1 MFEQGY
7 HKQGLQAHDIQEEPH
22 LNKRFRKIVLPTGEK
37 STLLPHNTGKL
48 MDVAMLREIHVSI
61 QSL

>member
-37 STLLPHNTGKL
+37 STLLPHNTSKL
-48 MDVAMLREIHVSI
+48 MDVVMLREIHVSI